1 VTALYFAVITMITVG
16 FGDISPINIPEK
28 LYVIVLTI
36 ISCGVFAYAVNTI
49 GNIFSEISK
58 SNAVIK

>member
-1 VTALYFAVITMITVG
+1 MITVG
-16 FGDISPINIPEK
+16 FGDICPLNVEEK
-28 LYVIVLTI
+28 LYVVLMTI

-58 SNAVIK
+58 QNAVIK